1 MTSNITIEGAKIRF
15 RNFAGK
21 EDRFNPAGKR
31 SFCVFIDPDLA
42 ETLHEDGWN
51 VKYLQPREE
60 GEEPQAYL
68 QVAVSYAVREP
79 KIVLVTSKKK
89 MPISEDMVHMLD
101 YAEIANVDLII
112 TPYKWEMG
120 SKSGIK
126 AYLKSMY
133 VTVVEDE
140 LDEKYADIPES
151 EDEIP
156 FD

>member
-1 MTSNITIEGAKIRF
+1 
-15 RNFAGK
+15 
-21 EDRFNPAGKR
+21 
-31 SFCVFIDPDLA
+31 
-42 ETLHEDGWN
+42 
-51 VKYLQPREE
+51 
-60 GEEPQAYL
+60 
-68 QVAVSYAVREP
+68 
-79 KIVLVTSKKK
+79 
-89 MPISEDMVHMLD
+89 MPVSEDMVHMLD

-140 LDEKYADIPES
+140 LDEKYADIPDS

-156 FD
+156 FE